1 MIRLFV
7 GFDPREAVAYH
18 TFCQSVIA
26 RCSMPV
32 AFTPLA
38 LNNLAGGYVEGHT
51 DGSNEFIY
59 SRFLV
64 PYLCNFQGY
73 AIFADGDMLCLED
86 LAELWDQR
94 DPNKAVQVVH
104 HDYQTTESVKYLGA
118 KNEDYPRKNW
128 SSVIIWN
135 CGHPANKVLTP
146 EFVAAQSG
154 KYLHRFMWVDAYGDD
169 LIGGISMRWNWLAIE
184 YPELKHAL
192 LSLVHYTL
200 GTPCFEGYHDR
211 DFADLWYKELRQ
223 MLSVPDGVHDKLAW
237 LKHL

>member
-86 LAELWDQR
+86 LAQLWDMR
-94 DPNKAVQVVH
+94 DPNKAVQVVK
-104 HDYQTTESVKYLGA
+104 HDYLTCERTKYLRA

-135 CGHPANKVLTP
+135 CGHPDNACLTP
-146 EFVAAQSG
+146 EYVAASTG
-154 KYLHRFMWVDAYGDD
+154 PHLHRFAWLDDSVVGDLPVD
-169 LIGGISMRWNWLAIE
+169 WNWLAIE
-184 YPELKHAL
+184 YPELKRHMPK
-192 LSLVHYTL
+192 LVHYTL
-200 GTPCFEGYHDR
+200 GAPCFEGYHDR
-211 DFADLWYKELRQ
+211 DFAEVWYKELRQ

>member
-73 AIFADGDMLCLED
+73 AIFADGDMLCLDD
-86 LAELWDQR
+86 LAELWDMR
-94 DPNKAVQVVH
+94 DPNKAVQVVQ
-104 HDYQTTESVKYLGA
+104 HDYQTCEHTKYLGA
-118 KNEDYPRKNW
+118 KNEDYPKKNW

-146 EFVAAQSG
+146 DFVASQSG
-154 KYLHRFMWVDAYGDD
+154 SFLHRFGWVEDFSVGALDVT
-169 LIGGISMRWNWLAIE
+169 WNWLAIE
-184 YPELKHAL
+184 YPLLKHQL
-192 LSLVHYTL
+192 PNLVHYTL

-211 DFADLWYKELRQ
+211 DFALLWYNELRR
-223 MLSVPDGVHDKLAW
+223 MLSVPEGNGLGIDW

>member
-73 AIFADGDMLCLED
+73 AIFADGDMLCLDD
-86 LAELWDQR
+86 LAELWDMR

-104 HDYQTTESVKYLGA
+104 HKYETCEPVKYLGA

-135 CGHPANKVLTP
+135 CGHPDNACLTP
-146 EFVAAQSG
+146 EYVAASTG
-154 KYLHRFMWVDAYGDD
+154 SHLHRFAWLDD
-169 LIGGISMRWNWLAIE
+169 SVVGGLPITWNWLAIE
-184 YPELKHAL
+184 YPELKH
-192 LSLVHYTL
+192 VEPGIIHYTL
-200 GTPCFEGYHDR
+200 GTPCFKGYHDR
-211 DFADLWYKELRQ
+211 DFAQVWYKELRR
-223 MLSVPDGVHDKLAW
+223 MLSVPEAEDLGIDW